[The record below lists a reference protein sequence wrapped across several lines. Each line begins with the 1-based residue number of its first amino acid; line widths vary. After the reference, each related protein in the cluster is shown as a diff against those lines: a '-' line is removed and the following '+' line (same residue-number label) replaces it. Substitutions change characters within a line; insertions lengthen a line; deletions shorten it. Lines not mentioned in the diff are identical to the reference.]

1 MGANIKNKQISGK
14 KIEIY
19 GKMKIARLITLK
31 CCGGSDVRKMV
42 ILCDTTPGRHWILSN
57 S

>member
-19 GKMKIARLITLK
+19 GKMKIARLITFKSVVGVVML
-31 CCGGSDVRKMV
+31 GRWSFYV
-42 ILCDTTPGRHWILSN
+42 IQHLVGTGF
-57 S
+57 